1 VDLCRARED
10 IGRCYFVS
18 YLTVIANTLH
28 FQLTASMW
36 SPEQAKEIHTTA
48 RDIMG
53 PKLKIMA
60 LPQGLQVE
68 RGPDAVVEY
77 LVEQLPAMIEE
88 GDAPA

>member
-1 VDLCRARED
+1 
-10 IGRCYFVS
+10 
-18 YLTVIANTLH
+18 
-28 FQLTASMW
+28 
-36 SPEQAKEIHTTA
+36 
-48 RDIMG
+48 MG

-88 GDAPA
+88 GDARA

>member
-1 VDLCRARED
+1 MCRKATFPVPRLL
-10 IGRCYFVS
+10 
-18 YLTVIANTLH
+18 LTPLPI
-28 FQLTASMW
+28 QLTASMW
-36 SPEQAKEIHTTA
+36 SPEQAKEIHATA

-53 PKLKIMA
+53 AKLKIMA

>member
-1 VDLCRARED
+1 MQED
-10 IGRCYFVS
+10 IASSS
-18 YLTVIANTLH
+18 YDGPLLNLLH
-28 FQLTASMW
+28 LQLTASMW
-36 SPEQAKEIHTTA
+36 SPEQAKEIHATA
-48 RDIMG
+48 RDILG

>member
-1 VDLCRARED
+1 MQEVTTPLPN
-10 IGRCYFVS
+10 S
-18 YLTVIANTLH
+18 PPLLTSLH

-36 SPEQAKEIHTTA
+36 SPEQAKEIHATA
-48 RDIMG
+48 REIMG